1 MKKHTKS
8 SKTAKKSA
16 TATVGGMS
24 ALDKLNALNHER
36 GDVYAAIKEEY
47 KKAIDGS
54 SAAFK
59 TLCRKADELGDLI
72 EEQKKSM
79 PPVKFDIGN
88 GEFFYA
94 NEYDGQETFAVK
106 VRLVKECIVRVP
118 AKSLEAAMSVAK
130 DIARKE
136 SANLE
141 TVVEAI
147 DYAR

>member
-1 MKKHTKS
+1 MKKTTKS
-8 SKTAKKSA
+8 TKTAKK
-16 TATVGGMS
+16 TAPSPVRDEA
-24 ALDKLNALNHER
+24 ALDRLNALNHER
-36 GDVYAAIKEEY
+36 GDVYAAIKDEY

-59 TLCRKADELGDLI
+59 TLCRRADKLGDLI

-94 NEYDGQETFAVK
+94 NEYDGLETFAVK
-106 VRLVKECIVRVP
+106 VRLVKACIVRVP